1 MQSLSFIESYFKIL
15 ERTLPTKSENLSPLS
30 INDKIVLNISGKRYI
45 CHRSTLEKY
54 PDTLL
59 GSDEKEYFYD
69 DDNNEYFIE
78 RDPEL
83 FKYILTFYRTGRL
96 HFQKN
101 DCLHA
106 FEDELTF
113 FGINADFIGDCCY
126 EEYINKKRE
135 MSLDF
140 LKDESTNNMKLSDIK
155 RMDDTFRKR
164 LWRRFENPQTSTIA
178 IVFYY
183 VTGFFIAVSLIANIT
198 ETLRYNENLTLGEKY
213 RVINIKCL
221 FLFK

>member
-1 MQSLSFIESYFKIL
+1 MIL
-15 ERTLPTKSENLSPLS
+15 EKALPTKSEKISQYS
-30 INDKIVLNISGKRYI
+30 ISDKIVLNISGKRYI
-45 CHRSTLEKY
+45 CLRSTLEKY

-59 GSDEKEYFYD
+59 GSDEKEFFYD
-69 DDNNEYFIE
+69 DENDEYFME

-101 DCLHA
+101 DCLYA

-113 FGINADFIGDCCY
+113 FGIKADFIGDCCY
-126 EEYINKKRE
+126 EDYINKKRE

-140 LKDESTNNMKLSDIK
+140 LKEDSKNNLTIADMKRL
-155 RMDDTFRKR
+155 DDTFRKR

-183 VTGFFIAVSLIANIT
+183 VTGFFIGVSLIANIT
-198 ETLRYNENLTLGEKY
+198 ETLRYNENLTLGDKY
-213 RVINIKCL
+213 RVTQTA
-221 FLFK
+221 